1 MAETVWITGIGVVSP
16 LGHGPAFW
24 EALVTGRSAICRMSA
39 RGETDAGGSHWL
51 GAPVTDAWE
60 EWLGGGTRVRRL
72 DRFAALALASGEL
85 AWRDAGLDRVD
96 PRRCGVV
103 CGTGFGG
110 IETLT
115 AAQSTLVT
123 RGPRRV
129 GPFMFPALMANA
141 AAAQLSIRFG
151 LEDLSLAFMDDA
163 LSSAQAI
170 AYAAQLIRRGEADL
184 VLAGGAE
191 APLVPLILAGLRPFG
206 LVPHGHRD
214 LHRAVRPFSRRREG
228 FVLGEGAALLVLES
242 QTHATAR
249 QARPYAELAGHGVG
263 MGGGTLVG
271 AFAAAM
277 GHALKEAGVA
287 PTEVD
292 HVHADGS
299 ATPAG
304 DTAESQALHRVFGA
318 HSGRLTVS
326 ATKAATGHLWGAS
339 GALELAITALSL
351 FHQVAP
357 PTLNWEAGDP
367 ACDLD
372 YVPHG
377 ARSQAMRVALCNTRG
392 LGQRA
397 VALVLRN
404 PGRSGASGGR
414 PGACRRPGD
423 EALFL
428 SSLTST
434 SKSRQID
441 QRDGSDG

>member
-24 EALVTGRSAICRMSA
+24 EALVAGRSAICRIAA
-39 RGETDAGGSHWL
+39 RGESDAGAPHWL

-60 EWLGGGTRVRRL
+60 EGLDLGPRARRL
-72 DRFAALALASGEL
+72 DRFAALALAAGDL
-85 AWRDAGLDRVD
+85 AWRDAGLGRVD
-96 PRRCGVV
+96 PRRSGVV

-129 GPFMFPALMANA
+129 GPFVFPALMANA
-141 AAAQLSIRFG
+141 AAAQLSLRFG
-151 LEDLSLAFMDDA
+151 LQDLSLAFMDDA

-228 FVLGEGAALLVLES
+228 FVLGEGAALLLLES
-242 QTHATAR
+242 RTHALAR
-249 QARPYAELAGHGVG
+249 QARPYAELAGQGVG

-277 GHALKEAGVA
+277 ANALKHAGLQ

-292 HVHADGS
+292 HVNADGS

-304 DTAESQALHRVFGA
+304 DTAESQALHRVFGP
-318 HSGRLTVS
+318 HSRRLTVS
-326 ATKAATGHLWGAS
+326 ATKAATGHLWGAA

-377 ARSQAMRVALCNTRG
+377 ARGQTMRVALCNTRG

-397 VALVLRN
+397 FTLVVRIPDRPET
-404 PGRSGASGGR
+404 PGH
-414 PGACRRPGD
+414 RRRILPPAG
-423 EALFL
+423 
-428 SSLTST
+428 
-434 SKSRQID
+434 
-441 QRDGSDG
+441 